1 MQVSLKYAQ
10 EHLPDLV
17 SAVNRGEEVE
27 IATPNQSPVR
37 LTLVVSNEAKQEAPR
52 STRPLGRIRGLIQ
65 VPTDEEWAAMD
76 KELEEL
82 MVNAPLTTDGDI

>member
-17 SAVNRGEEVE
+17 SAANRGEEVE
-27 IATPNQSPVR
+27 IAAPDQSPVR
-37 LTLVVSNEAKQEAPR
+37 LTLVVSNEAKQDVPLQP
-52 STRPLGRIRGLIQ
+52 RPLGRLKGLIQ
-65 VPTDEEWAAMD
+65 LPTDEEWAATD
-76 KELEEL
+76 RELEEL

>member
-17 SAVNRGEEVE
+17 SAANRGEEVE
-27 IATPNQSPVR
+27 IAAPDQAPVR
-37 LTLVVSNEAKQEAPR
+37 LTLVVATEPPRDFPRLPRLPGRLKGIIEA
-52 STRPLGRIRGLIQ
+52 
-65 VPTDEEWAAMD
+65 PTDEEWAAMD

-82 MVNAPLTTDGDI
+82 MVSGPLTTDGDV

>member
-17 SAVNRGEEVE
+17 SAAHRGEEVE
-27 IATPNQSPVR
+27 IATPSQSPVR
-37 LTLVVSNEAKQEAPR
+37 LTLVISKEAKQDVALQP
-52 STRPLGRIRGLIQ
+52 RPLGRLRGLIQ

-76 KELEEL
+76 KEPEE
-82 MVNAPLTTDGDI
+82 MMINAPLTTDGDI

>member
-10 EHLPDLV
+10 EHLSDLV
-17 SAVNRGEEVE
+17 SAANRGEDVE
-27 IATPNQSPVR
+27 IAAPDQSPVR
-37 LTLVVSNEAKQEAPR
+37 LTLVISNEPARDLPR
-52 STRPLGRIRGLIQ
+52 LPRLPGRLKGIIE

-82 MVNAPLTTDGDI
+82 MVNAPLTTDGEV

>member
-17 SAVNRGEEVE
+17 SAANRGEEVE
-27 IATPNQSPVR
+27 IAAPDQSPFR
-37 LTLVVSNEAKQEAPR
+37 LTLVVSSEAKQDESR
-52 STRPLGRIRGLIQ
+52 KLRQLGRLKGLIQ
-65 VPTDEEWAAMD
+65 IPTDEEWAAMD

-82 MVNAPLTTDGDI
+82 MVNAPLTTEGDI